1 MLGLGLLFF
10 FFGFIPFLS
19 ICSPTNRSIDDT
31 NGDIITGFKPVYSPS
46 TVGVWKNA
54 ECADCAVIP
63 DKALAFDGTWT
74 SATYN
79 PSLEEMSVDLQF
91 NGTAFLLRFYEMHEF

>member
-1 MLGLGLLFF
+1 M
-10 FFGFIPFLS
+10 
-19 ICSPTNRSIDDT
+19 
-31 NGDIITGFKPVYSPS
+31 
-46 TVGVWKNA
+46 
-54 ECADCAVIP
+54 IP

-91 NGTAFLLRFYEMHEF
+91 NGTAFLLRFYEVHEF